1 MSGYWDDDLPDE
13 CFTESERI
21 AGVPSLV
28 RNNDYC
34 IQHEGYSEDDDD
46 DIKEFRTWSQWQ
58 RIDRQVIK
66 GSKAIKINGIPNFSF
81 DQTMPLG
88 EAYKNAAYSYDEWR
102 SRGFQV
108 IKGSKATL
116 VNGKK
121 VFFYHEVRKL

>member
-13 CFTESERI
+13 YFTESERI

-34 IQHEGYSEDDDD
+34 GQHEDYSEDDD

-81 DQTMPLG
+81 DQTMPLE